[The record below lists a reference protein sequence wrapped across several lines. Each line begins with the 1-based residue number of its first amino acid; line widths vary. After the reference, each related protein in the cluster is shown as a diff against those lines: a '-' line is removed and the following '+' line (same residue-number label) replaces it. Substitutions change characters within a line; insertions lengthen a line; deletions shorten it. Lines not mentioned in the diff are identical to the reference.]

1 MSLKRNVIANYVSQ
15 IYVALVGIL
24 ILPLYIKGMGAE
36 AYGLIG
42 FFTMLQAWFALLDL
56 GLTPTI
62 GRETARFRAGS
73 MSAIDYRR
81 LLRALS
87 VIFMTIALLGGG
99 ALLLFSKEISTHWLK
114 IETLSQYDVIAALKV
129 MSICVALRWMG
140 GLYRGVISGSER
152 LVWLSLY
159 NMVIASLRF
168 IAVFV
173 SMEIYGYTIMVFFIH
188 QLLVA
193 ALELLGLFAMAGKLT
208 PSCAD
213 SRERIGWSFSTV
225 SPLLGFALSIAFTSS
240 VWVLVTQSD
249 KLILS
254 GVLSLADYGHFTL
267 AVLVASGIMVLSGP
281 VSSAIL
287 PRMARL
293 HAEGKV
299 DEVIRVYRM
308 ATQFTAVFIG
318 AVSIVLAY
326 CARPLLTIWTGDALL
341 ADTVAPVL
349 SLYAC
354 GNGFLALAA
363 FPYYLQYAKG
373 NLRYHLIGSLITVI
387 VLVPA
392 MVLAASSFGGVGAGW
407 AWLLVNAAFFSL
419 WVTFVHHKIAP
430 GLEWHWLFKDCLRA
444 TVPTAM
450 VVGVVVQMIDFSND
464 RLIALLQIMGLGM
477 LALVVAVS
485 CFASSVR
492 VLYRQARG

>member
-56 GLTPTI
+56 GLTPTV

-73 MSAIDYRR
+73 ISTIDYRR

-114 IETLSQYDVIAALKV
+114 IETLSQDDVIAALKV

-267 AVLVASGIMVLSGP
+267 AVLAASGIMLLSGP

-293 HAEGKV
+293 HAEGKA

-308 ATQFTAVFIG
+308 ATQFTAIFVG

-326 CARPLLTIWTGDALL
+326 CARPLLTVWTGDALL

-373 NLRYHLIGSLITVI
+373 NLRYHLIGSLITVV

-392 MVLAASSFGGVGAGW
+392 MVLAASSFGSVGAGW
-407 AWLLVNAAFFSL
+407 AWLLVNAVFFFF
-419 WVTFVHHKIAP
+419 WVTYVHYKIEP
-430 GLEWHWLFKDCLRA
+430 GIHWRWLVQDCLKII
-444 TVPTAM
+444 VPVSLAVWVM
-450 VVGVVVQMIDFSND
+450 SALMDFSDN
-464 RLIALLQIMGLGM
+464 RVMMVLQMFAMGALALLVAGASAWPSLKGLLGKER
-477 LALVVAVS
+477 A
-485 CFASSVR
+485 
-492 VLYRQARG
+492 